1 MGETAAFHAK
11 VYGRVQGVNYRRF
24 TQRQAVQLGLQGY
37 VRNLPDWSVE
47 IHAEGEK
54 EQLEK
59 LLEILQ
65 KGPPNARVDT
75 VEVNW
80 LICKGEYRD
89 FSVTR

>member
-24 TQRQAVQLGLQGY
+24 TQRQAIQLGLQGY

-54 EQLEK
+54 KQLEA

-65 KGPPNARVDT
+65 KGPPGARVDSIQT
-75 VEVNW
+75 SW
-80 LICKGEYRD
+80 LTCTGEYRD
-89 FSVTR
+89 FSVTS

>member
-1 MGETAAFHAK
+1 MDETAAFHAK

-54 EQLEK
+54 KQLEK

-65 KGPPNARVDT
+65 KGPPGARVDSINT
-75 VEVNW
+75 NW
-80 LICKGEYRD
+80 LTCTGEYRD
-89 FSVTR
+89 FSVTS